1 MIKFSANIR
10 SACAESDDAI
20 TTGSAGIPVQLVLSA
35 EFAGLAKTLVFT
47 DGVNS
52 VDLALVGDAT
62 EAVVPHDVLTTP
74 GRQLCIGIYAADAS
88 GNIVIPT
95 VMDYAGQIV
104 QGTVPTGV
112 DPAAPTPSWV
122 AQVQQMASRSVE
134 AAESAQQAAQE
145 SASAADE
152 ARDAAQT
159 AVENAEAWAGSAE
172 EAKRAEEQAEE
183 AAGQAQGAA
192 QEAEEQAD
200 RAEQAA
206 AAAGY
211 MFFYIDTNGDLIYQR
226 TPNVQVNF
234 YLQDGDLFV
243 EAVA

>member
-20 TTGSAGIPVQLVLSA
+20 TTGSVGIPVQLILSA
-35 EFAGLAKTLVFT
+35 EFIGLAKTLVFT

-62 EAVVPHDVLTTP
+62 EATVPHDVLTTP
-74 GRQLCIGIYAADAS
+74 GRQLRIGIYAADAS

-104 QGTVPTGV
+104 QGTVPSGV

-134 AAESAQQAAQE
+134 AAEAAQL
-145 SASAADE
+145 
-152 ARDAAQT
+152 AAQDASQDAEAT
-159 AVENAEAWAGSAE
+159 REAAREAVENAEAWAGSAE
-172 EAKRAEEQAEE
+172 EAKRAAAQAKE

-206 AAAGY
+206 ANAGY